1 MKTSFARL
9 SLALCI
15 PFTALLL
22 AACNGAADD
31 ASTTLSSELTT
42 TEANLESTD
51 GSLATSEAD
60 AQSCF
65 DAFKA
70 CKDAGETKDTC
81 RAQLKSC
88 LPEQPSAPAQC
99 GQGGPPPKGDGHHE
113 GEGEHEGDEGD
124 DDKAGEGGKAPP
136 PGAPEGEG
144 GKAPPPPDAPEGEGG
159 KAPPDAPEG
168 GECACDENGA
178 PLPPKPAGDQAP
190 PAGTAGGPPGAPPP
204 DGTAGAPPKGAHPA
218 GGEGKQ
224 GPPPGGPK
232 GEGGKCEAPPI
243 PSEDLKGCHQNLDD
257 KLASSDDD
265 EASIS
270 EHKSCVKKAFGKHKK
285 GLCDKGN
292 EGCAASDAP
301 ADVCAKIKS
310 CCDAS
315 ELTNPPGDHEDL
327 PTPQAPPSLLSRHA
341 GRVRPAG
348 RLQRGRGPR
357 HRQHLPACLDADLRQ
372 LRPGL
377 HGHQLHPLSQRRR
390 EPEPHHAGRG
400 PVEPRLHR
408 QAGGLGPQRHQH
420 VHARGRQRVARRPP
434 ETRRVARLRRPLSD

>member
-1 MKTSFARL
+1 MKTSLARL
-9 SLALCI
+9 SLALCV

-22 AACNGAADD
+22 AACNGADD

-99 GQGGPPPKGDGHHE
+99 GQGAPPPKGDGHHE
-113 GEGEHEGDEGD
+113 GEGEHEGEDGEHEGD
-124 DDKAGEGGKAPP
+124 DDKA
-136 PGAPEGEG
+136 
-144 GKAPPPPDAPEGEGG
+144 GEGG

-178 PLPPKPAGDQAP
+178 PLPPKPAGGQQGAP
-190 PAGTAGGPPGAPPP
+190 PDGTAGGPPQGAPPP
-204 DGTAGAPPKGAHPA
+204 DGTAGAPPKGAPPA

-232 GEGGKCEAPPI
+232 GEGGKCAAPPI
-243 PSEDLKGCHQNLDD
+243 PSEELKGCHQNLDD

-265 EASIS
+265 EASIT
-270 EHKSCVKKAFGKHKK
+270 EHKGCVKKAFGKHKK

-310 CCDAS
+310 CCDTS
-315 ELTNPPGDHEDL
+315 ELT
-327 PTPQAPPSLLSRHA
+327 RH
-341 GRVRPAG
+341 P
-348 RLQRGRGPR
+348 RGP
-357 HRQHLPACLDADLRQ
+357 
-372 LRPGL
+372 
-377 HGHQLHPLSQRRR
+377 
-390 EPEPHHAGRG
+390 
-400 PVEPRLHR
+400 
-408 QAGGLGPQRHQH
+408 
-420 VHARGRQRVARRPP
+420 
-434 ETRRVARLRRPLSD
+434 